1 MQMVKYVQY
10 TRMDIEVFKEL
21 LSMVEPQYE
30 QGIVGLVMLCRFQ
43 IPLHGPADF
52 VSDAIWPMD
61 KIRTCRDWTDMS
73 TTKLWSGPLV
83 SEVQ

>member
-52 VSDAIWPMD
+52 VSDAI
-61 KIRTCRDWTDMS
+61 
-73 TTKLWSGPLV
+73 
-83 SEVQ
+83 